1 MGILKKDRSGDTVER
16 RIRDA
21 IAAMRPLLR
30 LETMDVDLVRF
41 DVTSGVALL
50 RVAGD
55 CPDCD
60 LSADVLLTGIEAHLR
75 RRVPEIT
82 GVRTTEA
89 PEPGRD
95 G

>member
-1 MGILKKDRSGDTVER
+1 MGILKRDRPATDVER
-16 RIRDA
+16 RIREA

-30 LETMDVDLVRF
+30 LDTMDVDLVRF
-41 DVTSGVALL
+41 DVVSGVALL

-60 LSADVLLTGIEAHLR
+60 LSADVLLTGIEAHLK

-82 GVRTTEA
+82 GVRTTGPMEQ
-89 PEPGRD
+89 ERD

>member
-1 MGILKKDRSGDTVER
+1 MGILRRDRSGTEVER
-16 RIRDA
+16 RIREA

-41 DVTSGVALL
+41 DVVSGVALL

-82 GVRTTEA
+82 GVRATGATEQR
-89 PEPGRD
+89 RD